1 MIEANRAK
9 GQATESAFCVYMQSK
24 GWVVRKAPIQ
34 VDRKQHI
41 DFYCTKGERKIT
53 VDVKSKCPID
63 GKVWIEIA
71 SERNTPW
78 AYALNVSHIA
88 WQTNDGFLLVPRKK
102 VVQVIKDFYSNALQ
116 VTSDCSLVI
125 ANPKTYLYRR
135 ANAKRE
141 KILLVDI
148 NYLTRTSF
156 LTYFAKLEKPGT
168 PDTGHV
174 VNQPA

>member
-1 MIEANRAK
+1 MIASNRAK
-9 GQATESAFCVYMQSK
+9 GQATESAFYTYMQSK
-24 GWVVRKAPIQ
+24 GWTVKKAPIQ

-41 DFYCTKGERKIT
+41 DFYCTKGDQKLT
-53 VDVKSKCPID
+53 VDVKSKCSFD
-63 GKVWIEIA
+63 GKVWVEVA

-78 AYALNVSHIA
+78 AYALHVSHIA

-102 VVQVIKDFYSNALQ
+102 VVSVIKDFYSNALE
-116 VTSDCSLVI
+116 VTSDCSQVI
-125 ANPKTYLYRR
+125 ANPKKFMYRH

-141 KILLVDI
+141 KLLLVDI
-148 NYLTRTSF
+148 DYLTRTSF

-174 VNQPA
+174 VDQPA